1 MRRSILTKAL
11 IELWGEGEDV
21 AALKSAIDAY
31 PDERKAPF
39 LAADRTFKVEI
50 EDFGKSAHGT
60 REDNWSPIVHRIDA
74 LKPSVEFLGRARMKN
89 PDNLFWSVEV
99 APDLDG
105 KDSPATSRPASTSA
119 ASSRDAIDRASP
131 STTSPDEDTS
141 APPPWTSRWRS
152 SCVT

>member
-1 MRRSILTKAL
+1 MGWYLCYFMHRHLDFRVAEFTALAELAGCGDTLPRKPHGDAEHSPLWHVWLPSDAHAEEIMRRSILTKAL

-50 EDFGKSAHGT
+50 EDFRKSAHGT

-74 LKPSVEFLGRARMKN
+74 HSSPPSSSSVARA
-89 PDNLFWSVEV
+89 
-99 APDLDG
+99 
-105 KDSPATSRPASTSA
+105 
-119 ASSRDAIDRASP
+119 
-131 STTSPDEDTS
+131 
-141 APPPWTSRWRS
+141 
-152 SCVT
+152 